1 MSASTP
7 AHSTAAF
14 EKLIAKDGGRV
25 DYVFGDEM
33 MLRYS
38 LVYVPAVI
46 LLIAVAAGLAG
57 LKPYI
62 RSLDY
67 LKRWSEEH
75 EK

>member
-1 MSASTP
+1 
-7 AHSTAAF
+7 
-14 EKLIAKDGGRV
+14 
-25 DYVFGDEM
+25 M

-46 LLIAVAAGLAG
+46 LVLAVTAGFLG

-62 RSLDY
+62 GSLDY
-67 LKRWSEEH
+67 LKRWSAEH